1 MRTRTSSRSVSTSN
15 IRFLTDLEKVEL
27 FYQINSDCTKYAL
40 RNKAIFYIAKYCAL
54 RASEVG
60 LITLNDYNPFTGT
73 IHCHRLKGS
82 KDNTLRIVDPYILT
96 IINQYYYSSLRETL
110 AIKANAKNEYLFVS
124 QKGKPISRKMLDV
137 IMKRYCKKT
146 TIPSD
151 KRHFHVLKHT
161 RAMELIKYGEFK
173 LNDIQWW
180 LGHKNISNTMIYL
193 EFTADAMNH
202 LFEALGKYENNKE
215 CENYAH

>member
-96 IINQYYYSSLRETL
+96 IINQYYYSSLLR
-110 AIKANAKNEYLFVS
+110 
-124 QKGKPISRKMLDV
+124 QKS
-137 IMKRYCKKT
+137 
-146 TIPSD
+146 
-151 KRHFHVLKHT
+151 
-161 RAMELIKYGEFK
+161 
-173 LNDIQWW
+173 
-180 LGHKNISNTMIYL
+180 
-193 EFTADAMNH
+193 
-202 LFEALGKYENNKE
+202 
-215 CENYAH
+215 

>member
-1 MRTRTSSRSVSTSN
+1 MRTSSSRSISTSN
-15 IRFLTDLEKVEL
+15 IRFLTEVEKSEL
-27 FYQINSDCTKYAL
+27 FYQINSDHTKYAL

-60 LITLNDYNPFTGT
+60 LITLNDYNPITGT

-82 KDNTLRIVDPYILT
+82 KDNTLRIVDPYILA
-96 IINQYYYSSLRETL
+96 IINQYYFSNLRQSLATKTCNGRS
-110 AIKANAKNEYLFVS
+110 EYLFIS
-124 QKGKPISRKMLDV
+124 QKGRPIGRKMLDV
-137 IMKRYCKKT
+137 IMKRYCRKT
-146 TIPSD
+146 AIPLD

-173 LNDIQWW
+173 LSDIQWW

-193 EFTADAMNH
+193 EYTADAMNH
-202 LFEALGKYENNKE
+202 LFEALSKYENNKE
-215 CENYAH
+215 YEHYAN